1 MKYVRDISP
10 RKPKRRLPW
19 PLSKFHRPSIST
31 VLRWVVSTVAIILVA
46 IAITFAVYTKDL
58 ANPNSFSAL
67 AVPQSTNIY
76 ARDGSLLY
84 SIHGEFKRTV
94 IPFSD
99 MNSNVRNASVS
110 VEDKNFYHE
119 GGISY
124 SGIAR
129 SIIVDI
135 THLGKSQGASTI
147 TQQYVR
153 NSILTRDKT
162 WARKIKEII
171 LSIEVN
177 ARYTKDQVLAL
188 YLNQIPYGRN
198 AYGIEA
204 GAQAYFGVDA
214 QNLDLAEAAYMAALP
229 QAPSYYNPFG
239 PNRTSL
245 DARKNTVLD
254 DMLAQNY
261 ITKQQHDA
269 AEKEV
274 VPFIA
279 PTDDLVAPHF
289 VAYIQNYLATKYG
302 ESTLETGGIQVYTT
316 LDPKL
321 QNIAQAVVTAQ
332 AAINA
337 KKYNGNNAALV
348 AIDPKTG
355 QILAMVGSK
364 DPNAQSQPAGCTP
377 GSTCTFEPDFNV
389 ATSPRQPGSSAKP
402 YVYVTAFDPQFKM
415 APSTPRFDVVTDF
428 GNDGSGHDYIPHNY
442 SDEEYGPT
450 NIRSALDGSL
460 NIDAVKT
467 LDQIGV
473 GNAVDTMHAAGITAP
488 LSGCGLSLVLGGCE
502 VTLLDHTSGYATFAD
517 GGIHNPVTGILKIT
531 DSNGNVLEQYQAQP
545 QQVIDPQA
553 DYELTDV
560 LTDNN
565 ARAYVFGAN
574 SPLHFSDRTV
584 AAKTGTTQN
593 FRDGWTLGFT
603 PSLAVGVWVGNND
616 GVDLKSGSD
625 GVVVAAPIFHTF
637 IEQALAGTPSE
648 AFPVPPGITHVN
660 VDPVSGLL
668 PNQYT
673 ATTVSAIFASYS
685 VPTQLDNVHV
695 VYSVPEDPTNPSSPL
710 VNRLYTIIHSEE
722 PDNAAWED
730 PAQAW
735 LASHGYVLPP
745 AGAVALPTTAPGAGS
760 ANSQTVPTPTGG
772 SGSESGASGTGGAA
786 NSTNPPSV
794 QITIPSDGTV
804 VSTLPLTVSANVT
817 PSTGNTI
824 AKVEMLIDGTVSQT
838 QTGSAGPYVF
848 DIMQSQPT
856 GPHVVAVQA
865 FDSQGNVGATSI
877 TLNFP

>member
-10 RKPKRRLPW
+10 RKPKKPLPW
-19 PLSKFHRPSIST
+19 PFNRFHRPALST
-31 VLRWVVSTVAIILVA
+31 VLRWTVSIVAVVLVIIAV
-46 IAITFAVYTKDL
+46 TFAVYTKDL
-58 ANPNSFSAL
+58 ANPDSFSAL
-67 AVPQSTNIY
+67 AIPQSTNIY

-84 SIHGEFKRTV
+84 SIHGEYKRTV

-99 MNSNVRNASVS
+99 MNANVRNASVA

-124 SGIAR
+124 TGILR
-129 SIIVDI
+129 SIIADI

-153 NSILTRDKT
+153 NAILTRDKT

-177 ARYTKDQVLAL
+177 ERYTKDQVLAL

-239 PNRTSL
+239 PNRADL

-254 DMLAQNY
+254 DMLAQGY

-274 VPFIA
+274 VPFVA

-302 ESTLETGGIQVYTT
+302 ESTLETGGLQVYTT

-321 QNIAQAVVTAQ
+321 QAIAQSVVTAQ
-332 AAINA
+332 ATINA

-355 QILAMVGSK
+355 QILAMIGSK
-364 DPNAQSQPAGCTP
+364 DPNAAPQPAGCTP

-402 YVYVTAFDPQFKM
+402 YVYVTAFEQPYNM

-428 GNDGSGHDYIPHNY
+428 GNDGSGKDYIPHNY
-442 SDEEYGPT
+442 SDEEYGPVD
-450 NIRSALDGSL
+450 IRTALDGSL

-473 GNAVDTMHAAGITAP
+473 SNAVATMHAAGITSP
-488 LSGCGLSLVLGGCE
+488 LTGCGLSLVLGGCE

-517 GGIHNPVTGILKIT
+517 GGVHNPVTGILKIT

-545 QQVIDPQA
+545 QQVVDPQA
-553 DYELTDV
+553 DYELIDV

-565 ARAYVFGAN
+565 ARAFVFGAR
-574 SPLHFSDRTV
+574 SPLYFSDRTV

-603 PSLAVGVWVGNND
+603 PSLAAGVWVGNND
-616 GVDLKSGSD
+616 GEDLKSGSD
-625 GVVVAAPIFHTF
+625 GVVVAAPIFHAF
-637 IEQALAGTPSE
+637 MEQALAGTPNE
-648 AFPVPPGITHVN
+648 AFPVPAGITHVN

-668 PNQYT
+668 PNQFT
-673 ATTVSAIFASYS
+673 PTTVSAIFASYS
-685 VPTQLDNVHV
+685 VPTQLDNVHQV
-695 VYSVPEDPTNPSSPL
+695 FSVPEDPTNQNSPL
-710 VNRLYTIIHSEE
+710 VNTLYTIIHSEE
-722 PDNAAWED
+722 PNNPAWEA
-730 PAQAW
+730 PAENW
-735 LASHGYVLPP
+735 LTAHGYTYPP
-745 AGAVALPTTAPGAGS
+745 TDAIPVPITAPGAGT
-760 ANSQTVPTPTGG
+760 ANSQTVPTPATTGG
-772 SGSESGASGTGGAA
+772 GST
-786 NSTNPPSV
+786 PPSNPSAPPVV
-794 QITIPSDGTV
+794 QINIPADGTV
-804 VSTLPLTVSANVT
+804 VNTLPITVSASVI
-817 PSTGNTI
+817 PSGTNTV
-824 AKVEMLIDGTVSQT
+824 AKVELLIDGTVSQT
-838 QTGSAGPYVF
+838 QTNGGGTYVF
-848 DIMQSQPT
+848 DLTQALPT
-856 GPHVVAVQA
+856 GPHVIAVQA
-865 FDSQGNVGATSI
+865 FDNLGNEGATSI
-877 TLNFP
+877 TLNYP